1 MVLLDIK
8 HVDELKY
15 IIFYVNYLVSHKLT
29 HKVLA
34 TKPVSSPSTLQLTLC
49 EGVNGKLMKLMK
61 ASKIR
66 SILPTT
72 STTTPQGLVV
82 LKHTGSDLLEETN
95 FMSRFDPNIL
105 INGEQTESSSRSS
118 TPNSYRKIE
127 PEIMRR
133 LMNDGKVNNT
143 GIDMKGLELAPTGQ

>member
-1 MVLLDIK
+1 MKSQDRSIRRNK
-8 HVDELKY
+8 
-15 IIFYVNYLVSHKLT
+15 FYVSNAIPESIRSRNFDEINFLLI
-29 HKVLA
+29 
-34 TKPVSSPSTLQLTLC
+34 LTLLF
-49 EGVNGKLMKLMK
+49 KRDL
-61 ASKIR
+61 
-66 SILPTT
+66 IL
-72 STTTPQGLVV
+72 
-82 LKHTGSDLLEETN
+82 
-95 FMSRFDPNIL
+95 IL